1 MMRTRS
7 RPRLRAGALLAVLT
21 SLGPLLGLAAAP
33 PATASGTALSDAN
46 RIGTQQILFRSGTA
60 GYGCFRIPT
69 LVRTKAGTLLAF
81 AEARTSPSCAD
92 RGPIDTVVRRSTND
106 GRTWGPIRVVL
117 SGSETDPEAPYVRG
131 NASPIAD
138 LQTGDVFLLS
148 NSEKAVPTT
157 GEYRRSWVQKSSDDG
172 LSWGAPQPAPR
183 LTATGTGWFGTG
195 PSHGI
200 QLQEGPHAGRL
211 LVGAYE
217 RPTGT
222 DARVGV
228 LYSDD
233 HGATWQRSSTV
244 NSYAE
249 DAQGNPTAKPGEP
262 AVAELPGGE
271 VYISA
276 RSPYAAGHR
285 MHTVSADGGA
295 TVPAL
300 GLTAGWTGPDVNG
313 SVLAPARTYRQTPG
327 DLLLMSAPAH
337 PANRQEMRIR
347 YSTDKGTTWTD
358 APGGLVSTTATDR
371 AGYSDLAELSEGEFG
386 LLHEGG
392 PTFSAENIH
401 FTRFR
406 AADLQLPASVT
417 HQGSALPQATP
428 AAGRTTPDTT
438 AEANDGYLPPGAVLG
453 PGAVQPATAPSTSF
467 GQGLVLDGVDGHADL
482 PYTPSLD
489 PGAGD
494 VTYSLFFRYDS
505 TANTPQQALFWAY
518 GVGSAKPQVWVRAQP
533 GQNRIHAWVQ
543 GTGGTATA
551 TLDGPDP
558 ARPAF
563 GDGRW
568 HHLTLVRGGG
578 TVTLDVDGRAG
589 VQQGQ
594 VSGALS
600 GPRTDAAGLG
610 IRLGDKPVEDPPG
623 APADGFTGALDE
635 FRLYRTALSADQRAQ
650 LRGAGAAGVAADRLA
665 AHLPFQVVDTADTA
679 ALRTTRIQDDVSGH
693 CADGTLLGT
702 TSSES
707 AVTGGRIGSGALV
720 VDAGLP
726 GVEVPFVP
734 ALDNGTGDFT
744 FALWF
749 RYAATSATKDA
760 ALMWAYG
767 STSGRPSLWVRAKPG
782 LDKLTVRAETAGGAV
797 EADLP
802 DPQQAG
808 ETDRRAFG
816 DNRWHLLT
824 LTRTTGQAPGSRL
837 TMGVDGTDPGAT
849 GAHVV
854 TTDGL
859 TGSFTDG
866 VVNPEGFRIGS
877 KPTGT
882 DVLTGALDDFRYYR
896 RALSTADVAD
906 ILDTPAGGWAAPKDP
921 DLWWSMEPGNTEQ
934 HLVARPVDDATTRAT
949 PDAGAHCGHGYVRG
963 GATPTS
969 TGAKYGRALALD
981 GVDDAVELPYGDA
994 KALGAGDFTL
1004 STWVRFASADNTTP
1018 VLAWAYG
1025 VGGGER
1031 QLWIRAVPAQNKV
1044 TALLQTDAAT
1054 TTLDVVAPQGTL
1066 FGDDTWRLVVLRR
1079 QGGSLTLSVDGTA
1092 ATKQAPAGSV
1102 TYDDGF
1108 DVRGFLLGA
1117 RPDGGTADRLHGSL
1131 DEFRLVRRALSDA
1144 ELTALRSAAT
1154 PVPADPGTAV
1164 RLAFDTVTAQG
1175 SYARM

>member
-7 RPRLRAGALLAVLT
+7 RPWLRAGALLASLT
-21 SLGPLLGLAAAP
+21 SVGSLLGLAAAP
-33 PATASGTALSDAN
+33 PATASGAALSDAN

-69 LVRTKAGTLLAF
+69 LVRTKPGTLLAF

-117 SGSETDPEAPYVRG
+117 SGSETDREAPYVRG

-138 LQTGDVFLLS
+138 LRTGDVFLLS
-148 NSEKAVPTT
+148 NSEKAVPTN
-157 GEYRRSWVQKSSDDG
+157 GEYRKSWVQKSSDDG

-183 LTATGTGWFGTG
+183 LTTNGTGWFGTG

-217 RPTGT
+217 RPSGT
-222 DARVGV
+222 DARVGI

-249 DAQGNPTAKPGEP
+249 DAGGNPTAKPGEP

-276 RSPYAAGHR
+276 RSPYPAGHR

-295 TVPAL
+295 TVPKL

-313 SVLAPARTYRQTPG
+313 AVLAPARTYRQTPG

-347 YSTDKGTTWTD
+347 YSTDKGATWTN
-358 APGGLVSTTATDR
+358 APGGLVSTAATDR

-386 LLHEGG
+386 LLYEGG
-392 PTFSAENIH
+392 PGFSAENIH
-401 FTRFR
+401 FNRFR

-417 HQGSALPQATP
+417 HQGSALPQPTP

-438 AEANDGYLPPGAVLG
+438 AEANDGYLSTGAALGSGAVYPPTG
-453 PGAVQPATAPSTSF
+453 PSASF
-467 GQGLVLDGVDGHADL
+467 GQGLVLDGVDGRADL

-494 VTYSLFFRYDS
+494 VTYSLFFRYDATTS
-505 TANTPQQALFWAY
+505 TPQQALFWAY
-518 GVGSAKPQVWVRAQP
+518 GVGSAKPQVWVRVQP
-533 GQNRIHAWVQ
+533 GQNRILAWVQ

-551 TLDGPDP
+551 GLAGPDP

-563 GDGRW
+563 GDGQW
-568 HHLTLVRGGG
+568 HHLTLVRSGG
-578 TVTLDVDGRAG
+578 TVTLDVDGRTG

-600 GPRTDAAGLG
+600 GPRTDATGIG
-610 IRLGDKPVEDPPG
+610 IRVGDKPVEDPPG
-623 APADGFTGALDE
+623 GPADGFTGVLDE
-635 FRLYRTALSADQRAQ
+635 FRLYKAALPDDQRAL

-665 AHLPFQVVDTADTA
+665 AHLPFQVVDTADPA
-679 ALRTTRIQDDVSGH
+679 ALRTTRVQDDVSGH

-707 AVTGGRIGSGALV
+707 AVTAGRIGSGALA

-749 RYAATSATKDA
+749 RYAATSATKDS

-767 STSGRPSLWVRAKPG
+767 STSGKPSLWVRAKPG

-797 EADLP
+797 ETDLP

-824 LTRTTGQAPGSRL
+824 LTRTAGQAPGSRL
-837 TMGVDGTDPGAT
+837 TMGVDGSDAGAA

-854 TTDGL
+854 TADGL

-882 DVLTGALDDFRYYR
+882 DVLTGELDDFRYYR

-934 HLVARPVDDATTRAT
+934 HLVTRPVDDATTRAT
-949 PDAGAHCGHGYVRG
+949 PDAGAHCGHAYVRG

-969 TGAKYGRALALD
+969 TGAKYGRALPLD

-1004 STWVRFASADNTTP
+1004 STWVRFTSADNTTP

-1025 VGGGER
+1025 VGSGER

-1054 TTLDVVAPQGTL
+1054 TTLDVVAPQGTV

-1079 QGGSLTLSVDGTA
+1079 QGGSLTLAVDGTA

-1117 RPDGGTADRLHGSL
+1117 RPDGGTVDRLHGSL
-1131 DEFRLVRRALSDA
+1131 DEFRLVRRALSDT
-1144 ELTALRSAAT
+1144 ELTALRSADT

-1175 SYARM
+1175 AYARM